1 LRLALALGCTQGE
14 LLDRMTSEEW
24 TEWQA
29 FDAME
34 PIGAWRDDYNA
45 GMLMAL
51 LANVNR
57 KRGSQA
63 FKPLDFMPFVR
74 DDDYGKLTMDPED
87 SLGIWQAMAAAT
99 KSKAKPKNSTSTK
112 PKDT

>member
-1 LRLALALGCTQGE
+1 
-14 LLDRMTSEEW
+14 MTSEEW

-29 FDAME
+29 FDAVE

-45 GMLMAL
+45 GMMMAL

-57 KRGSQA
+57 KRGSTP

-87 SLGIWQAMAAAT
+87 SLGIWQAMASVT
-99 KSKAKPKNSTSTK
+99 NKPKKAKTSTSTASK
-112 PKDT
+112 EP